1 MTIFMGIRKRTQFKY
16 DLTPAFAV
24 EIGDSVY
31 VSQVSFRCRFGTV
44 KILNIS
50 ILLPTLHK
58 CGSYKRMKALEDCL
72 KDETEF
78 LGLLPCSTHVLQ
90 PLDTTFFRPMKAQ
103 YHKKA
108 SDWIHRNQPQM
119 S

>member
-1 MTIFMGIRKRTQFKY
+1 MRMRKRTEFKY
-16 DLTPAFAV
+16 DLIPASAV

-31 VSQVSFRCRFGTV
+31 VRQVSSCCGSVAV
-44 KILNIS
+44 KTLNVS

-58 CGSYKRMKALEDCL
+58 YGSHTRLKASEDCL

-78 LGLLPCSTHVLQ
+78 FGFRPCSTHVLQ
-90 PLDTTFFRPMKAQ
+90 PLDTTLFRPMKAQ

-119 S
+119 